1 MPLAYENDREFESP
15 KTDMPELM
23 NTREVARYL
32 GINEKKVY
40 FLAKSGKI
48 PCTRVTGKW
57 TFPKKLIDKWIE
69 ESASGVIERNARTE
83 ERRFLLGA
91 GSDDPSLGILH
102 DLYEAQTQTASFFMT
117 TVGSSGGLAAI
128 RSGAADFATA
138 HLLEPA
144 RSGTDDLAADKLLSS
159 DTVVVELFYRE
170 LGLLVAAGNPK
181 GIKSLRDL
189 AHSNL
194 RIINRQPGSGT
205 RIYLDQ
211 ELSRARLN
219 VKKISGYDTVVSTHL
234 EVGLGVLRGG
244 ADVGVAT
251 RTTAQLLGLEFIPL
265 TRERFDM
272 LVRKDRFFT
281 REIQVLL
288 GIVGSREFRKRV
300 DTLGGYDVKESGRI
314 IAGH

>member
-1 MPLAYENDREFESP
+1 
-15 KTDMPELM
+15 MPELM

-32 GINEKKVY
+32 GVNEKKVY

-57 TFPKKLIDKWIE
+57 TFPKKLIDQWIE
-69 ESASGVIERNARTE
+69 ESASGLVARKASAE

-117 TVGSSGGLAAI
+117 TVGSSDGLVAI

-144 RSGTDDLAADKLLSS
+144 RTGADELAADKVLSS
-159 DTVVVELFYRE
+159 DTVVIELFYRE
-170 LGLLVAAGNPK
+170 LGLLVAAGNPM

-189 AHSNL
+189 TRSNL

-219 VKKISGYDTVVSTHL
+219 VKKISGYNTVVSTHL
-234 EVGLGVLRGG
+234 EVGLGVLRGS
-244 ADVGVAT
+244 ADVGLAT

-272 LVRKDRFFT
+272 WVRTDRFFT
-281 REIQVLL
+281 RRIQVLL
-288 GIVGSREFRKRV
+288 GIVGSREFRARI
-300 DTLGGYDVKESGRI
+300 DSLGGYDVTESGRI
-314 IAGH
+314 ITAN

>member
-1 MPLAYENDREFESP
+1 
-15 KTDMPELM
+15 MPELM

-40 FLAKSGKI
+40 FLAKAGKI

-57 TFPKKLIDKWIE
+57 TFPKKLIDRWIE
-69 ESASGVIERNARTE
+69 ESAAGLVEGKAKIE
-83 ERRFLLGA
+83 ERKFLLAA

-102 DLYEAQTQTASFFMT
+102 DLYEAETQTSSFFMT

-128 RSGAADFATA
+128 RSGVADFATA

-144 RSGTDDLAADKLLSS
+144 RTGADNLSVQQLLPSG
-159 DTVVVELFYRE
+159 TVVVELFYRE

-181 GIKSLRDL
+181 DIKSLRDL
-189 AHSNL
+189 ARPNR

-219 VKKISGYDTVVSTHL
+219 AKKISGYDTVVSTHL
-234 EVGLGVLRGG
+234 EVGLRVLGG
-244 ADVGVAT
+244 AADVGLAT
-251 RTTAQLLGLEFIPL
+251 RTTAQLLGLDFIPL

-272 LVRKDRFFT
+272 LVPKDRFFT
-281 REIQVLL
+281 RGIQALL
-288 GIVGSREFRKRV
+288 GIVGSREFRERV
-300 DTLGGYDVKESGRI
+300 GTLGGYDVTESGRI
-314 IAGH
+314 INLS

>member
-1 MPLAYENDREFESP
+1 MTE
-15 KTDMPELM
+15 KIVPELM

-32 GINEKKVY
+32 GINDKKVY
-40 FLAKSGKI
+40 FLAKAGKI

-57 TFPKKLIDKWIE
+57 TFPKKLIDRWIE
-69 ESASGVIERNARTE
+69 ESASGLVERKAKTE
-83 ERRFLLGA
+83 ERDFLLAA

-117 TVGSSGGLAAI
+117 TIGSSAGLAAI
-128 RSGAADFATA
+128 RSGVADFATA

-144 RSGTDDLAADKLLSS
+144 RTGADNLAAQELLPS

-170 LGLLVAAGNPK
+170 LGMLVAAGNPM

-189 AHSNL
+189 TRPKL

-211 ELSRARLN
+211 ELSRFRLN
-219 VKKISGYDTVVSTHL
+219 GKKISGYESIVSTHL
-234 EVGLGVLRGG
+234 EVGLRVLRGA
-244 ADVGVAT
+244 ADVGLAT
-251 RTTAQLLGLEFIPL
+251 RTTAQLLALDFIPL

-272 LVRKDRFFT
+272 LVPKERFFT
-281 REIQVLL
+281 RGIQVLL
-288 GIVGSREFRKRV
+288 GIVGSREFRERV
-300 DTLGGYDVKESGRI
+300 GTLGAYDLTESGRI
-314 IAGH
+314 INLS

>member
-1 MPLAYENDREFESP
+1 MPD
-15 KTDMPELM
+15 LM
-23 NTREVARYL
+23 NTRQVARYL

-40 FLAKSGKI
+40 FLAKAGKI

-57 TFPKKLIDKWIE
+57 TFPKNLIDQWIE
-69 ESASGVIERNARTE
+69 ESASSLVEPKAKTE
-83 ERRFLLGA
+83 ERNFLLAA

-102 DLYEAQTQTASFFMT
+102 DLYEAQTQPTSFFMT

-128 RSGAADFATA
+128 RSGVADIATA
-138 HLLEPA
+138 HLLEPV
-144 RSGTDDLAADKLLSS
+144 RTGVDNLAAQELLPS

-189 AHSNL
+189 ARSKL

-219 VKKISGYDTVVSTHL
+219 GKKISGYDSIVSTHL
-234 EVGLGVLRGG
+234 DVGLRVLGG
-244 ADVGVAT
+244 TADVGLAT
-251 RTTAQLLGLEFIPL
+251 RTTAQLLGLGFIPL

-272 LVRKDRFFT
+272 LVPKDRFFT
-281 REIQVLL
+281 RGIQVLL
-288 GIVGSREFRKRV
+288 GIIGSREFRERV
-300 DTLGGYDVKESGRI
+300 DTLGGYDVTESGRI
-314 IAGH
+314 INLSSHH

>member
-1 MPLAYENDREFESP
+1 
-15 KTDMPELM
+15 MPELM

-57 TFPKKLIDKWIE
+57 TFPKKLIDRWIE
-69 ESASGVIERNARTE
+69 ESASGLVTRKASVE
-83 ERRFLLGA
+83 ERVFLLGA

-102 DLYEAQTQTASFFMT
+102 DLYNRQTQPASLFMT
-117 TVGSSGGLAAI
+117 TVGSAGGLAAI
-128 RSGAADFATA
+128 RSGVADFATA

-144 RSGTDDLAADKLLSS
+144 RTGADNLVADELLSS

-189 AHSNL
+189 ARLNL

-211 ELSRARLN
+211 ELARARLSG
-219 VKKISGYDTVVSTHL
+219 KKISGYDTVVATHL
-234 EVGLGVLRGG
+234 EVGLKVLAGV
-244 ADVGVAT
+244 ADVGLST
-251 RTTAQLLGLEFIPL
+251 RTTAQLLGLDFIPL

-272 LVRKDRFFT
+272 LVRKNRFFT
-281 REIQVLL
+281 RGIQVLL
-288 GIVGSREFRKRV
+288 GIVGSREFRERV
-300 DTLGGYDVKESGRI
+300 DTLGGYDVTESGRI
-314 IAGH
+314 ITAN